1 MPSSPEEFEIEIFR
15 AGQHTASNGVTLS
28 YSGQELNQI
37 LDSYNVDQHEAPVV
51 VGHPKDNGPA
61 FGWVKGLRVQ
71 GDKLIA
77 KLHECNSDFVDL
89 VRDKAYKK
97 VSASFYTP
105 QSPSNP
111 TPGKWALRH
120 VGFLGAMP
128 PAIKGLAGVE
138 FADGDESLEFELDFG
153 DGYWLA
159 NLSGT
164 AMLYQKLREW
174 LISEQGT
181 EAADRILPFEGLG
194 ILQAEKQMLLDKID
208 AMSASRP
215 SEACPC
221 MKTGTKHPEIEIEV
235 GEEDDEEEE
244 TMPNEMDMGQ
254 MQSRMAALDAREKA
268 VAAAEAKLKEKD
280 LTQYCEIDL
289 KGKLTPALASIP
301 EVVAFMQQ
309 LDGEVVEFGE
319 SKTSPLGW
327 FKGFLA
333 RLPQQVEFG
342 EQVPSAPAE
351 IALTNPEYRDGFD
364 RTGLND
370 HQKIV
375 EYCRKS
381 GKNPGDTTDYA
392 EAMTALGITY

>member
-1 MPSSPEEFEIEIFR
+1 
-15 AGQHTASNGVTLS
+15 
-28 YSGQELNQI
+28 
-37 LDSYNVDQHEAPVV
+37 
-51 VGHPKDNGPA
+51 
-61 FGWVKGLRVQ
+61 
-71 GDKLIA
+71 
-77 KLHECNSDFVDL
+77 
-89 VRDKAYKK
+89 
-97 VSASFYTP
+97 
-105 QSPSNP
+105 
-111 TPGKWALRH
+111 
-120 VGFLGAMP
+120 MP

-159 NLSGT
+159 SLSGT

-194 ILQAEKQMLLDKID
+194 ILQAEKQMLLDRID

-215 SEACPC
+215 SSEVCPC
-221 MKTGTKHPEIEIEV
+221 MKGTKNPEVEVEIED
-235 GEEDDEEEE
+235 EEDDMPEEME
-244 TMPNEMDMGQ
+244 MGQ
-254 MQSRMAALDAREKA
+254 MQSRMAALEAREKA
-268 VAAAEAKLKEKD
+268 VALAESKLKQKD
-280 LTQYCEIDL
+280 LTQYCEIEL

-319 SKTSPLGW
+319 SKASPLDW

-333 RLPQQVEFG
+333 RLPRQVEFG

-351 IALTNPEYRDGFD
+351 IALTNPEYREFD

-381 GKNPGDTTDYA
+381 GKNPDRTSDYS